1 MMNTILFQFSNLF
14 SSLMIEYPEIQH
26 VMHIQ
31 STVTKIKDSI
41 RKRTEPVEEK
51 KEEVKPVSSIG
62 VIRETD
68 NDGLEI
74 ITLEEALAMNVN
86 PTLEPF
92 DDETIEDSKAEEV
105 PIEETYKDKVKIED
119 IADILVPVI
128 EPAKIVEEVNI
139 ETTKETPKEVSMLSQ
154 EEYNAKMIEMGFD
167 PETVVYTVLNGTDGY
182 LDGIPT
188 VKYNSDSLGKNSF
201 DLETHVNQD
210 GQTFTSTEKVTRL
223 DSTVKKY
230 NMGGTSIEMSEI
242 DAVVRKLV

>member
-1 MMNTILFQFSNLF
+1 
-14 SSLMIEYPEIQH
+14 MIEYPEIQH

-51 KEEVKPVSSIG
+51 KEEVKPVSSVG

-74 ITLEEALAMNVN
+74 ITLEEALAMNAN
-86 PTLEPF
+86 PTLEAF
-92 DDETIEDSKAEEV
+92 DDETIEDSKVEEV
-105 PIEETYKDKVKIED
+105 PIEETDKDKVKIED
-119 IADILVPVI
+119 ISDILVPVI

-139 ETTKETPKEVSMLSQ
+139 ETTKDTPKEESMLSQ

-188 VKYNSDSLGKNSF
+188 VKYSNNLGKNSF

-223 DSTVKKY
+223 DPTVKKY